1 MDFNTIEEA
10 IEDIKKGKIVIVV
23 DDEKREN
30 EGDFICAAEH
40 ATPEVVNFMITHGKG
55 LVCVAMTPEILKK
68 LNLEQM
74 VERNTDTYQ
83 TAFTISVDHNETTT
97 GISAFERSFTIK
109 KLIDTQ
115 SKAKDFKK
123 PGHIFPLKAKNRGVL
138 ERPGHTEA
146 TVELADFA
154 GLKKAGVI
162 CEIISENG
170 KMARLPELFKLAE
183 KWNMKIISIE
193 DLIKF
198 RQKNTKIKKIT
209 KVNLPTK
216 FGDFKLSGYKE
227 EKSSDIHLVLTKGD
241 ISNKEEPI
249 LVRIHSECITGDLF
263 GSLKCDCGSQLH
275 TALEQIEKADQGIL
289 IYLRQEGR
297 GIGLEN
303 KLKAYELQEKGYDT
317 VDANIELGFE
327 SELRDFSFAAEI
339 LKDLKVKN
347 VRLMTNNPI
356 KIKDLVNNG
365 IKVIKREPLEIFP
378 NAINFNYLQTKKLK
392 MNHKLSN
399 KLFK

>member
-10 IEDIKKGKIVIVV
+10 IEDIKNGKIVIVV
-23 DDEKREN
+23 DDENREN

-40 ATPEVVNFMITHGKG
+40 ATPEIVNFMITHGKG
-55 LVCVAMTPEILKK
+55 LVCVAMTPKDLSK

-74 VERNTDTYQ
+74 VERSTDTYH
-83 TAFTISVDHNETTT
+83 TAFTISVDHKETTT
-97 GISAFERSFTIK
+97 GISAFERSLTIK
-109 KLIDTQ
+109 KLINSQ
-115 SKAKDFKK
+115 SKTEDFKK
-123 PGHIFPLKAKNRGVL
+123 PGHIFPLKAKTNGIL

-146 TVELADFA
+146 AIELADFA

-170 KMARLPELFKLAE
+170 EMERLPELFELAE
-183 KWNMKIISIE
+183 KRDMKIISIE

-198 RQKNTKIKKIT
+198 KQKQTKIKKIT
-209 KVNLPTK
+209 RVNLPTK

-227 EKSSDIHLVLTKGD
+227 EKSSDIHLVLTKGNL
-241 ISNKEEPI
+241 SNKEEPV
-249 LVRIHSECITGDLF
+249 LVRIHSECITGDIF
-263 GSLKCDCGSQLH
+263 GSLRCDCGSQLH
-275 TALEQIEKADQGIL
+275 TALEQIEKAKQGIL

-317 VDANIELGFE
+317 VEANIELGFKP
-327 SELRDFSFAAEI
+327 ELRDFSIAAEI
-339 LKDLKVKN
+339 LKDLKVKK

-356 KIKDLVNNG
+356 KIKDLENNG
-365 IKVIKREPLEIFP
+365 IQVIRREPLEIFP
-378 NAINFNYLQTKKLK
+378 NALNFNYLQTKKLK

-399 KLFK
+399 ELFK

>member
-10 IEDIKKGKIVIVV
+10 IEDIKNGKIIIVV
-23 DDEKREN
+23 DDENREN
-30 EGDFICAAEH
+30 EGDFICVAEH

-55 LVCVAMTPEILKK
+55 LVCVAMTPKDLNK

-74 VERNTDTYQ
+74 VERNTDTYH
-83 TAFTISVDHNETTT
+83 TAFTISVDHKETTT
-97 GISAFERSFTIK
+97 GISAFERSLTIK
-109 KLIDTQ
+109 KLIAPQ
-115 SKAKDFKK
+115 SKAEDFKK
-123 PGHIFPLKAKNRGVL
+123 PGHIFPLKAKKNGVL

-146 TVELADFA
+146 AVELANLA

-170 KMARLPELFKLAE
+170 EMARLPELFELTE
-183 KWNMKIISIE
+183 KWDMKIISIE

-198 RQKNTKIKKIT
+198 RQKKTKIIKIT

-227 EKSSDIHLVLTKGD
+227 EKSSDIHLVLIKGD
-241 ISNKEEPI
+241 ISNNEESI

-275 TALEQIEKADQGIL
+275 TALEQIEKAKQGIL

-327 SELRDFSFAAEI
+327 PELRDFSIAAEI
-339 LKDLKVKN
+339 LKDLKVKK

-356 KIKDLVNNG
+356 KIKDLENNG
-365 IKVIKREPLEIFP
+365 IKVIQREPLEIFP
-378 NAINFNYLQTKKLK
+378 NAINFNYLQTKKQK
-392 MNHKLSN
+392 MSHKLSN
-399 KLFK
+399 ELFK